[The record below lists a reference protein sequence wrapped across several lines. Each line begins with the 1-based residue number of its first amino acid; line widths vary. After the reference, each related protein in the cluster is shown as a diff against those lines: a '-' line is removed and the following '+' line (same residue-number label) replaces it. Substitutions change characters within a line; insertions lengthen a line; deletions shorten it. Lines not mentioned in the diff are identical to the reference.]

1 MTTATAEKFIP
12 AIRIE
17 RAQPDKP
24 IIQLEHPSIISVRA
38 GTSITI
44 DGSTVKFENDV
55 PIPIDP
61 IFVGIDCAIGINA
74 MGEFYVTHADENPL
88 NGKTFAGFHFA
99 PSGNATDKSGGD
111 GEAAINPYSFWD
123 VGFRPS
129 CPDPR
134 GMAIVETTGGKLFWA
149 DIYLLGV
156 DHLKNGTSAHG
167 VTIADGRDLPVR
179 IDGNGTYDRCH
190 FATVSEI
197 YAHHGKRLLGAEEFF
212 AAAYG
217 VKERASRDDEPTLT
231 GSLEDNAARFV
242 SRWGMHDITGTMWQW
257 GTDGHPDDPR
267 PSLFGGSWFAG
278 SNAGSRYASLVYW
291 AGDSLGDIGARGA
304 SDHLTLA

>member
-1 MTTATAEKFIP
+1 MTSAVAAMMKNPITIG
-12 AIRIE
+12 
-17 RAQPDKP
+17 RAKADRP
-24 IIQLEHPSIISVRA
+24 IIQIEDPCIISIRA

-44 DGSTVKFENDV
+44 DGSAVSFDKDT
-55 PIPIDP
+55 PIASDQLLA
-61 IFVGIDCAIGINA
+61 GTDYTIGINA
-74 MGEFYVTHADENPL
+74 MGELYIKVADENPL
-88 NGKTFAGFHFA
+88 NGKAFAGFHFA
-99 PSGNATDKSGGD
+99 PSGNANSKNGGD
-111 GEAAINPYSFWD
+111 GVPAINPDSLWD

-134 GMAIVETTGGKLFWA
+134 GMALVETSGGKLFWA

-179 IDGNGTYDRCH
+179 IDGNGTYERCH

-242 SRWGMHDITGTMWQW
+242 SRWGLFDVTGTMWQW

-267 PSLFGGSWFAG
+267 PSIFGGSWING
-278 SNAGSRYASLVYW
+278 SYAGSRVADLGHW
-291 AGDSLGDIGARGA
+291 AEYSDGDIGARGA
-304 SDHLTLA
+304 SDHLKLD